1 MPVPIEPLIED
12 GQFDDAPEDLPI
24 EQAPDPRTGFNH
36 IDEPEAVLDW
46 SDELS
51 EEDEDDLEEDDADF
65 DRAEDED
72 WEITERGGSASSV
85 LQTRILT
92 IVLGQISR
100 SSITV

>member
-51 EEDEDDLEEDDADF
+51 EEDEDDLEAVEENPYADI
-65 DRAEDED
+65 RL
-72 WEITERGGSASSV
+72 ER
-85 LQTRILT
+85 T
-92 IVLGQISR
+92 
-100 SSITV
+100 